1 MKIGILQHIFGKG
14 KMRHFETASL
24 VETLQGVQEQLDNEV
39 KDVVNQVRNTA
50 TSLGWQ
56 DDKEYKVVVDWMV
69 TNYKYP
75 KHLDKNIWSIFDHVI
90 HRIEGMLDDLV
101 DLCRA
106 QLGEG
111 RDRDHMTYRDV
122 QLLSWVNAIVQTV
135 NFMPTCIRYFVLRQ
149 IELSGGEKVKS
160 ALTPNDLKEYQ
171 SGLATV
177 YVNLGILSQ
186 LNPKTL
192 SKDLENVAEIEVTEE
207 ERERRVVADR
217 DIDPKGI
224 LSGFAVSNFNPF
236 FLWLNY
242 RSEIRYA
249 KYKRNKEE
257 CASLVMEITS
267 LEDMIR
273 YGNTDVHTQKS
284 LEAIRDRL
292 TRLKKQVADYEI
304 SVTGRSYV

>member
-14 KMRHFETASL
+14 KMQHFETGSL
-24 VETLQGVQEQLDNEV
+24 VETLQGVQSQLDNEV
-39 KDVVNQVRNTA
+39 KDVVRQVRQSA
-50 TSLGWQ
+50 VELGWK

-69 TNYKYP
+69 THYKYP
-75 KHLDKNIWSIFDHVI
+75 KNLDKNIWSIFDHVI
-90 HRIEGMLDDLV
+90 NRVEGMLDDLI
-101 DLCRA
+101 DLCRT

-111 RDRDHMTYRDV
+111 RDRNHMTYRDV

-135 NFMPTCIRYFVLRQ
+135 NFIPTCIRYFVLRQ

-160 ALTPNDLKEYQ
+160 ALTPNDFKEYQ
-171 SGLATV
+171 RGLSTV
-177 YVNLGILSQ
+177 YVNLGILSN
-186 LNPKTL
+186 LDPKTL
-192 SKDLENVAEIEVTEE
+192 EKDLDGVAEIGVTEDE
-207 ERERRVVADR
+207 GERKVIADR
-217 DIDPKGI
+217 DIDPKGV
-224 LSGFAVSNFNPF
+224 LHGFAASNFNPF
-236 FLWLNY
+236 FLWMNY
-242 RSEIRYA
+242 RSEARYA

-257 CASLVMEITS
+257 CASLVMEIAS
-267 LEDMIR
+267 LEDLVR